1 MSKDR
6 FDLEQ
11 EIMDCWR
18 IVDDLKTLTTGIL
31 DNDMSIDKV
40 ANILIGLEDLYTL
53 RFKSLFEVLEECVRN
68 KEV

>member
-31 DNDMSIDKV
+31 DSDMSVDKV
-40 ANILIGLEDLYTL
+40 ANILIGLENLYTL
-53 RFKSLFEVLEECVRN
+53 RFKSLFEVFEECVRN